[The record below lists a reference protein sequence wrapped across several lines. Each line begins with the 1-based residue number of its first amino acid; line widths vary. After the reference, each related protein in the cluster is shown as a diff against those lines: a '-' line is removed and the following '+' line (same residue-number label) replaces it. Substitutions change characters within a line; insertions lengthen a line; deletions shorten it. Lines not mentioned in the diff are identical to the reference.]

1 MSISKFG
8 ESCGTFDNTN
18 LLASSLTIPRF
29 SMSLSTKYAFTVA
42 VSAPDGRSDSQR
54 VLVSPAF
61 NGSVLLSISTRFVKF
76 NPAGKLI
83 VIGNIEAPSAVTSFW
98 SVRSALGAPITYKS
112 LTPQT
117 KQFPLSGAVT
127 FPLSVAGGTF
137 IGGASYLFRLT
148 AYPMGSPKFATYSEI
163 QLTANSPPK
172 GGYLYATPTTGT
184 ALLTDFFISSP
195 GWTADVENLPLR
207 YAFSFRVSASSEY
220 LTLAAPNQ
228 RDYTE
233 TTLPA
238 GLPALEYKVT
248 LRGRAI
254 DMLNSSSSTTS
265 TVAVTPSQTSDTSR
279 ILSTKLNRA
288 FLTGD
293 VNLAYQAI
301 NSAATTISTAD
312 CSTSPNCLELNRNN
326 CFLTPGTCG
335 RCFDG
340 FSGASLLSTP
350 STTSTM
356 CLLSFY
362 PTHALK
368 VLEETLT

>member
-1 MSISKFG
+1 MSISRFG

-18 LLASSLTIPRF
+18 FLASSLSIPSF

-42 VSAPDGRSDSQR
+42 VSAPDGRSDSKR

-83 VIGNIEAPSAVTSFW
+83 VTGNIRAPSAVTSFW
-98 SVRSALGAPITYKS
+98 SVRSALGAPISYKS

-117 KQFPLSGAVT
+117 KQFPLPGAVT
-127 FPLSVAGGTF
+127 FPLSVAGDTF
-137 IGGASYLFRLT
+137 VGGDSYLFRLT

-163 QLTANSPPK
+163 QLTANSPPR
-172 GGYLYATPTTGT
+172 GGYLYATPTSGT
-184 ALLTDFFISSP
+184 AFMTDFFISSP

-207 YAFSFRVSASSEY
+207 YAFFFRVSASSEF
-220 LTLAAPNQ
+220 LTLAVASQ
-228 RDYTE
+228 RDYTG

-238 GLPALEYKVT
+238 GLPVLDYTVT
-248 LRGRAI
+248 LRGKAI
-254 DMLNSSSSTTS
+254 DMLNSSSSATY
-265 TVAVTPSQTSDTSR
+265 TVAVTPSQSENTSST
-279 ILSTKLNRA
+279 LSKSLDRA

-312 CSTSPNCLELNRNN
+312 CTTSPNCFELNRNH

-340 FSGASLLSTP
+340 FSGAS
-350 STTSTM
+350 
-356 CLLSFY
+356 
-362 PTHALK
+362 
-368 VLEETLT
+368 